1 MAFPTS
7 LRALN
12 SRNYRLFFTGQ
23 SFSLLGN
30 WMTLTTSAWLIYELS
45 RDPFLVGFLPFANQI
60 PVLLLAPLG
69 GLLGD
74 RLPRIRLMWWLNI
87 LCALQAATLATLT
100 LFDAITVGRL
110 LALVTFRGL
119 INALEFPT
127 RQSFIVEL
135 VDRKD
140 DLPNAIALNSSM
152 FNAARLVGPGIAG
165 LTIATAGPGVSYLL
179 DASSYLAI
187 LSALF
192 LIRPPAHHRPAA
204 QRKRLLTELREGV
217 GYARRSPALMPSLVM
232 VPLIALVGFAASTL
246 APVFARDL
254 FHGDSTTLGY
264 MFSAV
269 GAGALVSAVTLARQ
283 PSPQGLPRL
292 VAAGAFAIAIGQIG
306 VAFSPTLPWALLCL
320 AATGW
325 GTVLSMA
332 GNNTLVQSAVADD
345 KRSRI
350 MGLFAM
356 GQGMFPIGSLIAGGI
371 ASSLGPRPAVA
382 LAGVSS
388 AAVGWFFLR
397 QRRSVASRIRPPHQP
412 APLPSDSQT

>member
-283 PSPQGLPRL
+283 PSPRACPASSPRVRLPSRL
-292 VAAGAFAIAIGQIG
+292 AKLESPSAPPFPGPCCAWPPPVGAPCSPWPATTPSCNPPSLTTNAAVSWA
-306 VAFSPTLPWALLCL
+306 SSPWAKAC
-320 AATGW
+320 
-325 GTVLSMA
+325 
-332 GNNTLVQSAVADD
+332 
-345 KRSRI
+345 
-350 MGLFAM
+350 
-356 GQGMFPIGSLIAGGI
+356 FP
-371 ASSLGPRPAVA
+371 
-382 LAGVSS
+382 S
-388 AAVGWFFLR
+388 AA
-397 QRRSVASRIRPPHQP
+397 
-412 APLPSDSQT
+412 